1 MFLSYEQGGD
11 ILKEKIMSFF
21 MSLKNN
27 WKIPPEGRFIPFK
40 EIVSL
45 SVGGIGV
52 KFIMYCVGN
61 MIISIGN
68 SLIGNT
74 IGIDPSAIYVIYII
88 SVLSGFPLTALRA
101 RMVDNCKS
109 MKGKYRPY
117 IISMGIP
124 TVVLG
129 CLFIWMP
136 YENMSLTAK
145 CITVLLF
152 NIGFQFFYNFYT
164 DAYDS
169 LVNVLSPNT
178 IERTDV
184 YAVKSVVENISPSIA
199 NIFLPLVAKLITGD
213 NTLYDL
219 RVYRVLYPPMLIISF
234 VISVLV
240 YVNTNERIVQSDSH
254 IIRISF
260 VDAFRAVM
268 KNKYFWII
276 SFAGWLGFLENSF
289 NTIIGWL
296 YNYQA
301 ACSAGQYAIITAIAG
316 NASFWPNLFAPY
328 LIRKYGKKKV
338 LIFSN
343 IMNIAF
349 IASMLPVIKMKGNNI
364 IWVLLVFTFI
374 NQLLTSLG
382 HFMNPSINADI
393 RDYQHYISGERIDGM
408 FAAVG
413 LIGSVISL
421 ATSSVLPAIYERAGL
436 NSEVA
441 VSLGYDGSN
450 VYDVLYDNEYFVHI
464 CSVLIMASVIGAA
477 LNVIP
482 YFFYDLTETKQR
494 AMITVLKIRALFE
507 DYGNGVLD
515 DKDLVEAID
524 IIKEAKSYEG
534 RKLNVISKENLKEA
548 KKLKD
553 KDKIKSAKDE
563 FSRLNEENEKIA
575 IAEYVIN
582 EINRFNTKE
591 GKSELEV
598 ARSIVS
604 SGLDGF
610 MNCVSSFKNSAYIRS
625 KKSDIKLSA
634 KTIKRF
640 YPKGIFEYDLSVIEN
655 LFVSSD
661 ALDKDIHEILQKMK
675 SANEAGNK
683 ALYNELKSNLEEARI
698 KKSKI
703 KAEIKS
709 ETKKYNI
716 YNRAAKPYLDAK
728 RIVKQFENYS
738 RYEQIAER
746 YESIKSST

>member
-1 MFLSYEQGGD
+1 M
-11 ILKEKIMSFF
+11 KEKVFSVF
-21 MSLKNN
+21 SLLKNN
-27 WKIPPEGRFIPFK
+27 WSVPPEGRYIPFK

-74 IGIDPSAIYVIYII
+74 IGIDPSAIYIIYII

-101 RMVDNCKS
+101 RMIDNCKS

-117 IISMGIP
+117 IITMGIP
-124 TVVLG
+124 TVILG

-136 YENMSLTAK
+136 YENMSLISK
-145 CITVLLF
+145 CITVLIF

-184 YAVKSVVENISPSIA
+184 YAVKSVVENLSPSIA
-199 NIFLPLVAKLITGD
+199 NIFLPLVAKMITGD

-219 RVYRVLYPPMLIISF
+219 RVYRYLYPPMLIISF
-234 VISVLV
+234 AISLLV
-240 YVNTNERIVQSDSH
+240 YVNTKERIIQSGSH

-260 VDAFRAVM
+260 VDAFRAVI

-301 ACSAGQYAIITAIAG
+301 ACTAGQYAVITAIAG

-328 LIRKYGKKKV
+328 LIRKFGKKKV

-349 IASMLPVIKMKGNNI
+349 IASMLPVIKMRGNNI
-364 IWVLLVFTFI
+364 IWILLVFTFI

-393 RDYQHYISGERIDGM
+393 RDYQHYITGERIDGM

-413 LIGSVISL
+413 LIGGVISL
-421 ATSSVLPAIYERAGL
+421 ATNSVLPAIYEKAGL
-436 NSEVA
+436 NSEIA
-441 VSLGYDGSN
+441 VSLGFDGSN
-450 VYDVLYDNEYFVHI
+450 VYDVLYDNEYFIHI

-507 DYGNGVLD
+507 DYGNGVLS

-524 IIKEAKSYEG
+524 IINEAKSFEG
-534 RKLNVISKENLKEA
+534 KKLNIISKEKLKEA
-548 KKLKD
+548 KKSKD
-553 KDKIKSAKDE
+553 KDRIKSAKDE
-563 FSRLNEENEKIA
+563 IRYLSEENEKIS
-575 IAEYVIN
+575 ISEYVIN
-582 EINRFNTKE
+582 EINRFNTDE
-591 GKSELEV
+591 GKSEIEI
-598 ARSIVS
+598 AGNIVS
-604 SGLDGF
+604 AGLDSF
-610 MNCVSSFKNSAYIRS
+610 MNTISLYEKSSYIRS

-634 KTIKRF
+634 KTIRKY
-640 YPKGIFEYDLSVIEN
+640 YPDGISEYDSSVIEN

-661 ALDKDIHEILQKMK
+661 TTEKEIHETLQKMK
-675 SANEAGNK
+675 SANESSDK
-683 ALYNELKSNLEEARI
+683 ILFNELKAQLEELRI
-698 KKSKI
+698 KKSKL
-703 KAEIKS
+703 KTEIKT
-709 ETKKYNI
+709 ETKKYNV
-716 YNRAAKPYLDAK
+716 YNRAVKPYLDAK
-728 RIVKQFENYS
+728 RIVKQSENYS
-738 RYEQIAER
+738 KYEMIAER

>member
-1 MFLSYEQGGD
+1 M
-11 ILKEKIMSFF
+11 KEKVFSVF
-21 MSLKNN
+21 SLLKNN
-27 WKIPPEGRFIPFK
+27 WSVPPEGRYIPFK

-88 SVLSGFPLTALRA
+88 SILSGFPLTALRA

-124 TVVLG
+124 TVILG

-184 YAVKSVVENISPSIA
+184 YAVKSVVENLSPSIA
-199 NIFLPLVAKLITGD
+199 NIFLPLVAKMITGD

-219 RVYRVLYPPMLIISF
+219 RVYRYLYPPMLIISF
-234 VISVLV
+234 AISLLV
-240 YVNTNERIVQSDSH
+240 YVNTKERIIQSGSH

-260 VDAFRAVM
+260 VDAFRAVI

-301 ACSAGQYAIITAIAG
+301 ACTAGQYAVITAIAG

-328 LIRKYGKKKV
+328 LIRKFGKKKV

-349 IASMLPVIKMKGNNI
+349 IASMLPVIKMRGNNI
-364 IWVLLVFTFI
+364 IWILLVFTFI

-393 RDYQHYISGERIDGM
+393 RDYQHYITGERIDGM

-413 LIGSVISL
+413 LIGGVISL
-421 ATSSVLPAIYERAGL
+421 ATNSVLPAIYEKAGL
-436 NSEVA
+436 NSEIA
-441 VSLGYDGSN
+441 VSLGFDGSN
-450 VYDVLYDNEYFVHI
+450 VYDVLYDNEYFIHI

-507 DYGNGVLD
+507 DYGNGVLS

-524 IIKEAKSYEG
+524 IINEAKSFEG
-534 RKLNVISKENLKEA
+534 KKLNIISKEKLKEA
-548 KKLKD
+548 KKSKD
-553 KDKIKSAKDE
+553 KDRIKSAKDE
-563 FSRLNEENEKIA
+563 IRYLSEENEKIS
-575 IAEYVIN
+575 ISEYVIN
-582 EINRFNTKE
+582 EINRFNTDE
-591 GKSELEV
+591 GKSEIEI
-598 ARSIVS
+598 AGNIVS
-604 SGLDGF
+604 AGLDSF
-610 MNCVSSFKNSAYIRS
+610 MNTISLYEKSSYIRS

-634 KTIKRF
+634 KTIRKY
-640 YPKGIFEYDLSVIEN
+640 YPDGISEYDSSVIEN

-661 ALDKDIHEILQKMK
+661 TTEKEIHETLQKMK
-675 SANEAGNK
+675 SANESSDK
-683 ALYNELKSNLEEARI
+683 ILFNELKAQLEELRI
-698 KKSKI
+698 KKSKL
-703 KAEIKS
+703 KTEIKT
-709 ETKKYNI
+709 ETKKYNV
-716 YNRAAKPYLDAK
+716 YNRAVKPYLDAK
-728 RIVKQFENYS
+728 RIVKQSENYS
-738 RYEQIAER
+738 KYEMIAER

>member
-1 MFLSYEQGGD
+1 MK
-11 ILKEKIMSFF
+11 LKEKIVSVLGL
-21 MSLKNN
+21 LKNN
-27 WKIPPEGRFIPFK
+27 WKTPPEGRYMPFK

-74 IGIDPSAIYVIYII
+74 IGIDPSAIYIIYII

-101 RMVDNCKS
+101 RMVDNCRS

-124 TVVLG
+124 TVILG
-129 CLFIWMP
+129 CLFIWIP
-136 YENMSLTAK
+136 YESMSLSAK

-169 LVNVLSPNT
+169 LINVLSPNT

-184 YAVKSVVENISPSIA
+184 YAVKAVVENLSPSIA
-199 NIFLPLVAKLITGD
+199 NIFLPLAAKMITGD

-219 RVYRVLYPPMLIISF
+219 RVYRYLYPPMLIVSF
-234 VISVLV
+234 VISLLV
-240 YVNTNERIVQSDSH
+240 YVNTKERIVQSGSH
-254 IIRISF
+254 VIRISF
-260 VDAFRAVM
+260 IDAFRAVI

-301 ACSAGQYAIITAIAG
+301 ACSAGQYAVITAIAG

-349 IASMLPVIKMKGNNI
+349 IASMLPVIKTRGNNI
-364 IWVLLVFTFI
+364 IWILLVFTFI

-393 RDYQHYISGERIDGM
+393 RDYQHFISGERIDGM

-421 ATSSVLPAIYERAGL
+421 ATNSVLPAIYEKAGL

-441 VSLGYDGSN
+441 VSLGFDGSN

-464 CSVLIMASVIGAA
+464 CSVLIMASVVGAA

-494 AMITVLKIRALFE
+494 AMIAVLKIRALFE
-507 DYGNGVLD
+507 DYGNGVLK
-515 DKDLVEAID
+515 DKDIVEAID
-524 IIKEAKSYEG
+524 IINESKSFEG
-534 RKLNVISKENLKEA
+534 RNLNDIPKNKLKTA
-548 KKLKD
+548 KKSRD
-553 KDKIKSAKDE
+553 KDLIKSVKEEIRIIA
-563 FSRLNEENEKIA
+563 EENEKIF
-575 IAEYVIN
+575 ISQYIIN
-582 EINRFNTKE
+582 EMNRFNTDE
-591 GKSELEV
+591 GKAEIEIASK
-598 ARSIVS
+598 IVS
-604 SGLDGF
+604 AGLSDF
-610 MNCVSSFKNSAYIRS
+610 MNVISSFENSAYIRS
-625 KKSDIKLSA
+625 KKSDIRVSA
-634 KTIKRF
+634 KTIKKY
-640 YPKGIFEYDLSVIEN
+640 YPNGISEFDSFVIDK
-655 LFVSSD
+655 LFDSSD
-661 ALDKDIHEILQKMK
+661 ITDNEIHETLQKMK
-675 SANEAGNK
+675 SANESGDKNHYK
-683 ALYNELKSNLEEARI
+683 ELRVLLEELRI
-698 KKSKI
+698 RKAKI
-703 KAEIKS
+703 KSEIKA

-716 YNRAAKPYLDAK
+716 YNRAVKPYLDAK
-728 RIVKQFENYS
+728 RIVKQSENYS
-738 RYEQIAER
+738 QFELLAER
-746 YESIKSST
+746 YDSIKNSI

>member
-1 MFLSYEQGGD
+1 MK
-11 ILKEKIMSFF
+11 LKEKIVSVWGL
-21 MSLKNN
+21 LKNN
-27 WKIPPEGRFIPFK
+27 WKTPPEGRYMPFK

-88 SVLSGFPLTALRA
+88 SILSGFPLTALRA

-124 TVVLG
+124 TVILG

-164 DAYDS
+164 DSYDS
-169 LVNVLSPNT
+169 LINVLSPNT

-184 YAVKSVVENISPSIA
+184 YAVKAVIENLSPSIA

-219 RVYRVLYPPMLIISF
+219 RVYRYLYPPMLVVGFI
-234 VISVLV
+234 ISVLV
-240 YVNTNERIVQSDSH
+240 YVNTKERIVQPGSH

-260 VDAFRAVM
+260 RDAFRAVV

-276 SFAGWLGFLENSF
+276 SFAGWLGFLESSF

-301 ACSAGQYAIITAIAG
+301 ACSAGQYAVITAIAG

-328 LIRKYGKKKV
+328 LIRKFGKKKV

-349 IASMLPVIKMKGNNI
+349 ISLMLPVIKMRGNGI
-364 IWVLLVFTFI
+364 IWVLLIFTFI

-382 HFMNPSINADI
+382 HFMNPSLNADI

-421 ATSSVLPAIYERAGL
+421 ATNSVLPAIYEKAGL

-441 VSLGYDGSN
+441 VSLGFDGSN

-464 CSVLIMASVIGAA
+464 CSVLIIASVVGAA

-507 DYGNGVLD
+507 DYGNGVLS
-515 DKDLVEAID
+515 DKDLIEAID
-524 IIKEAKSYEG
+524 VINEAKSFEG
-534 RKLNVISKENLKEA
+534 KKLNVISKEKLKEA
-548 KKLKD
+548 KKSKD
-553 KDKIKSAKDE
+553 KDKIKSVKDE
-563 FSRLNEENEKIA
+563 IKYLDEENEKIA
-575 IAEYVIN
+575 VSEYVIN
-582 EINRFNTKE
+582 EINRFNNDE
-591 GKSELEV
+591 GKAEIEV
-598 ARSIVS
+598 ARNIVS
-604 SGLDGF
+604 AGLDGF
-610 MNCVSSFKNSAYIRS
+610 MNAISSFENTAYIRS
-625 KKSDIKLSA
+625 KNSDIKLSA
-634 KTIKRF
+634 KTIKKY
-640 YPKGIFEYDLSVIEN
+640 YPDGISEFDSSVIEN
-655 LFVSSD
+655 LFDSSD
-661 ALDKDIHEILQKMK
+661 VTDNEIHETLRKMK
-675 SANEAGNK
+675 STNESGNK
-683 ALYNELKSNLEEARI
+683 KLYNEFKAQLEELRI
-698 KKSKI
+698 KKAKI
-703 KAEIKS
+703 KTEIKI

-738 RYEQIAER
+738 QYELIADRYEA
-746 YESIKSST
+746 IKSST

>member
-1 MFLSYEQGGD
+1 MR
-11 ILKEKIMSFF
+11 EKILSVLDL
-21 MSLKNN
+21 LKNN
-27 WKIPPEGRFIPFK
+27 WKTPPEGRFMPFK

-101 RMVDNCKS
+101 RMIDNCKS

-124 TVVLG
+124 TVILG

-136 YENMSLTAK
+136 YENMSLISK

-164 DAYDS
+164 DAYES
-169 LVNVLSPNT
+169 LINVLSPNT

-184 YAVKSVVENISPSIA
+184 YAVKAVVENISPSIA

-234 VISVLV
+234 IISLLV
-240 YVNTNERIVQSDSH
+240 YVNTKERIVQPGSH

-260 VDAFRAVM
+260 IDAFRAVM

-301 ACSAGQYAIITAIAG
+301 ACSAGQYAVITAIAG

-343 IMNIAF
+343 IMNIIF
-349 IASMLPVIKMKGNNI
+349 IALMLPVIRMKGNNL
-364 IWVLLVFTFI
+364 IWILLVFTFF
-374 NQLLTSLG
+374 NQMLTSLG

-413 LIGSVISL
+413 LIGSVVSL
-421 ATSSVLPAIYERAGL
+421 ATNSVLPAIYENAGL
-436 NSEVA
+436 NSDVA
-441 VSLGYDGSN
+441 VSLGFDGSN
-450 VYDVLYDNEYFVHI
+450 VYDVLYDNDYFIHI
-464 CSVLIMASVIGAA
+464 CSVLIIASVIGAA

-482 YFFYDLTETKQR
+482 FFFYDLTETKQR
-494 AMITVLKIRALFE
+494 AMISVLKIRALFE

-515 DKDLVEAID
+515 EAELKEAIE
-524 IIKEAKSYEG
+524 IINEAKSYYG
-534 RKLNVISKENLKEA
+534 RNLNVISKEKLKEA
-548 KKLKD
+548 KKSKNIN
-553 KDKIKSAKDE
+553 KIKSARDE
-563 FSRLNEENEKIA
+563 LRILTDENEKIA
-575 IAEYVIN
+575 ISEYVIN
-582 EINRFNTKE
+582 EINRFNTDD
-591 GKSELEV
+591 GKTEIEI
-598 ARSIVS
+598 AKKIVS
-604 SGLDGF
+604 AGLGNYID
-610 MNCVSSFKNSAYIRS
+610 VISSFENSAYIRS
-625 KKSDIKLSA
+625 KKSDIKLSL
-634 KTIKRF
+634 KTIKKY
-640 YPKGIFEYDLSVIEN
+640 YPNGISESDSSVIDNMFDISDKIEN
-655 LFVSSD
+655 EIH
-661 ALDKDIHEILQKMK
+661 DILLEMK
-675 SANEAGNK
+675 SANESGDK
-683 ALYNELKSNLEEARI
+683 ILYKELKSKIEELRIRKARI
-698 KKSKI
+698 KS
-703 KAEIKS
+703 EIKH

-738 RYEQIAER
+738 QFEAIAER
-746 YESIKSST
+746 YEAINSST